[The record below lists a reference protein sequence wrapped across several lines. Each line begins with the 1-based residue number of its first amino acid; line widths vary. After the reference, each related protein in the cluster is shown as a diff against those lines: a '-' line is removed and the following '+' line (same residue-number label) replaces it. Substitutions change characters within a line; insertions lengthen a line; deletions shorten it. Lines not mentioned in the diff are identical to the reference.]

1 LANCHLPIA
10 ICYFFK
16 ELFASPLGAPPLCMS
31 RGAKSTKLWFKIS
44 ARPTGPRNRYCLPRS
59 PNHPDHQIIP
69 ITKSFRSPNQPIT
82 SSPDPRIIRYKS
94 FRSTNHSDQPP
105 SFPGNAPERRRRD
118 AEVSPGRNRLLRN
131 SAQITGWQDDSN
143 GKGAVN
149 GCKRSSVR
157 SESGN

>member
-1 LANCHLPIA
+1 VYGLANCHLPIA

-59 PNHPDHQIIP
+59 TNHSGHQIIP
-69 ITKSFRSPNQPIT
+69 ITKSSNHQLTRSPYHPIQ
-82 SSPDPRIIRYKS
+82 IIPINKS

-118 AEVSPGRNRLLRN
+118 AKLAPGVTTRLLRN
-131 SAQITGWQDDSN
+131 S
-143 GKGAVN
+143 
-149 GCKRSSVR
+149 
-157 SESGN
+157 

>member
-1 LANCHLPIA
+1 VYGLANCHLPIA

-59 PNHPDHQIIP
+59 TNHSGHQIIP
-69 ITKSFRSPNQPIT
+69 ITKSSNHQLTRSPYHPIQIIPINKSFRSTNHSDQQIIPIN
-82 SSPDPRIIRYKS
+82 KS

-118 AEVSPGRNRLLRN
+118 AKLAPGVR
-131 SAQITGWQDDSN
+131 
-143 GKGAVN
+143 
-149 GCKRSSVR
+149 GCYETL
-157 SESGN
+157 ESGVN